1 MNPLIQGQDYIVYHF
16 DGNNNDRD
24 DISALPVAASLA
36 NAAGLEKKSFMF
48 YNNNL
53 SEKNNNAQVQDM
65 RESAAFAEKLGIKT
79 FDYQQNTNATTD
91 KLVQIFN
98 SGKKVLSIEGGP
110 MEAVY
115 RALEQTSP
123 ENLKKIT
130 LLSHSKWNENRD
142 VINRPGIKEARTWS
156 DLKKDFP
163 QINYVDIG
171 DQNGPGDSGFKS
183 NKWSWL
189 NNTNDP
195 VFKEMRSRMK
205 DSGYAVN
212 DPSDAGMLFYA
223 ITGKEFGDPND
234 AKDYFAKNPPSFTNN
249 NGGGSLPDNSSK
261 PTPSS
266 DNQVFLAKNGQVV
279 IEAENTSI
287 EGDWKPVTVGG
298 RKSVVWDAN
307 DSNYGGVSEGQ
318 TLSYLFETDESGQY
332 SIALNSGR
340 DRSTMNSDES
350 SRSDT
355 GNDVYVSI
363 IEQDTGKVI
372 QNPVK
377 LFTNLGNSDKKLNW
391 GNTFDIDEKKS
402 PAQVGLQANTQYRV
416 EISGRSDGYVLDR
429 ITLSNDG
436 VFKSTS
442 AAQSQIKGDSPNP
455 QPTPTPAPN
464 PSPTP
469 TPIPNP
475 INSNIIEA
483 EDMQLEGEYQVE
495 KNGAASGGEVISLRG
510 GNNNDTGTAKFA
522 FQGDTNTYDIKVT
535 YFDENDGVGQLKIN
549 QDGKE
554 LKSFKLDKD
563 LGSPLANEQTKTFME
578 IKDVSVSKGDIFQIQ
593 GIEQGSPK
601 TAEHARVDKI
611 EFIPT
616 NENGNNGGGK
626 PPTNPKPPMNSTS
639 MVIEAED
646 MKLSGEYRVEKIN
659 AASGGKV
666 ISLYG
671 EDNNDTGGASFDFTG
686 PTGNYKAII
695 HYFDEND
702 GKGTLKVEKENQEL
716 ISFKL
721 DKELGSRFANEQT
734 MASMEIPDISI
745 SSGDS
750 FRIEGMEQGLPST
763 AEHARV
769 DYIEFIPNQSNSA
782 MV

>member
-1 MNPLIQGQDYIVYHF
+1 MNPLVQGQDYIVYHF

-24 DISALPVAASLA
+24 DISALPVTASLA

-123 ENLKKIT
+123 ENLKNIT
-130 LLSHSKWNENRD
+130 LLSHSSWNENRN
-142 VINRPGIKEARTWS
+142 VINRPGIKETRTWS

-171 DQNGPGDSGFKS
+171 DQNGRGDSGFQSK
-183 NKWSWL
+183 KWNWL
-189 NNTNDP
+189 DNTNNP
-195 VFKEMRSRMK
+195 IFKEMRSRMR

-249 NGGGSLPDNSSK
+249 TGGGLPPTDPK
-261 PTPSS
+261 PPT
-266 DNQVFLAKNGQVV
+266 G
-279 IEAENTSI
+279 EN
-287 EGDWKPVTVGG
+287 PLV
-298 RKSVVWDAN
+298 
-307 DSNYGGVSEGQ
+307 
-318 TLSYLFETDESGQY
+318 
-332 SIALNSGR
+332 
-340 DRSTMNSDES
+340 
-350 SRSDT
+350 
-355 GNDVYVSI
+355 
-363 IEQDTGKVI
+363 
-372 QNPVK
+372 
-377 LFTNLGNSDKKLNW
+377 
-391 GNTFDIDEKKS
+391 
-402 PAQVGLQANTQYRV
+402 
-416 EISGRSDGYVLDR
+416 
-429 ITLSNDG
+429 
-436 VFKSTS
+436 
-442 AAQSQIKGDSPNP
+442 
-455 QPTPTPAPN
+455 
-464 PSPTP
+464 
-469 TPIPNP
+469 
-475 INSNIIEA
+475 IEA
-483 EDMQLEGEYQVE
+483 EDMQLSGGYRVE
-495 KNGAASGGEVISLRG
+495 KVNAASGGEVISLLG
-510 GNNNDTGTAKFA
+510 GNNNDTGTAKFD
-522 FQGDTNTYDIKVT
+522 FTGDTGTYDLKIS

-549 QDGKE
+549 QDGKQ

-578 IKDVSVSKGDIFQIQ
+578 IKDVSVSKGDVFQIQ

-611 EFIPT
+611 EFIP
-616 NENGNNGGGK
+616 NSDNSNNGGGN
-626 PPTNPKPPMNSTS
+626 PPTNPKPPVNSSS
-639 MVIEAED
+639 MLIEAED

-659 AASGGKV
+659 AASGGEV
-666 ISLYG
+666 ISLRG
-671 EDNNDTGGASFDFTG
+671 GNNNDTGAATFDFTG
-686 PTGNYKAII
+686 ATGTYDLKIN
-695 HYFDEND
+695 YFDEND
-702 GKGTLKVEKENQEL
+702 GVGSLKVEKGNQQL

-721 DKELGSRFANEQT
+721 DKQLGSPLANDQT
-734 MASMEIPDISI
+734 MTSMEISDVFI

-750 FRIEGMEQGLPST
+750 FRVEGIEQGSPLT
-763 AEHARV
+763 AEHTRI
-769 DYIEFIPNQSNSA
+769 DSIEIIPNHSSSA